1 MRRRIIYEP
10 TLSDAAL
17 LILDAAGKIFIKSFW
32 PHPYY
37 HTFCNHKPK
46 QSFRNALSRLENK
59 GLIVGERRNGKV
71 IFNLSDNGEKLAK
84 RLKLKLELA
93 KKWRW
98 DGKWRILIFD
108 VPEKIRGKRDFLRRE
123 LIDFGFYPLQ
133 KSVWVYPYP
142 CFDEI
147 LFIGKFFNAERF
159 IELLTVEEMIN
170 DDKLLRCFRLQS

>member
-59 GLIVGERRNGKV
+59 GL
-71 IFNLSDNGEKLAK
+71 
-84 RLKLKLELA
+84 KLKLELA

-133 KSVWVYPYP
+133 KSVWVYPYNLP
-142 CFDEI
+142 EDFFDI
-147 LFIGKFFNAERF
+147 FNEF
-159 IELLTVEEMIN
+159 VFGE
-170 DDKLLRCFRLQS
+170 

>member
-37 HTFCNHKPK
+37 HAFCDHKPK
-46 QSFRNALSRLENK
+46 QSFRNALSRLKNK

-71 IFNLSDNGEKLAK
+71 IFNLSDNGERLAK

-93 KKWRW
+93 KKRRW

-123 LIDFGFYPLQ
+123 LVDFGFYPFQ
-133 KSVWVYPYP
+133 KSVWVYPHNLP
-142 CFDEI
+142 KDFFDIFSELDFGEQLVSVESANI
-147 LFIGKFFNAERF
+147 KQDDSIRAFFG
-159 IELLTVEEMIN
+159 L
-170 DDKLLRCFRLQS
+170 S